1 MLSNFSEQ
9 AFCRAPP
16 VSCFSNLLKSC
27 GWMTAT
33 YFFFWHLRVFWVFC
47 TSVRVTLELRR
58 KTLRWRLQTR
68 LFFCLRWKKYFI
80 VWWGSII
87 EKAFDSINE
96 FLENRDQNSLDT
108 RSFSAIFHLVPE
120 VDNCV
125 HNYKTWDVN
134 KGNLKEFPYRTVTFK
149 YSLLPFCV
157 SESNSSENSMRRAKS
172 IKHSKSML
180 MQFFTLFL
188 WCFQCMT

>member
-1 MLSNFSEQ
+1 MWLNDSYLFLFSTLKCFLSIF
-9 AFCRAPP
+9 
-16 VSCFSNLLKSC
+16 
-27 GWMTAT
+27 
-33 YFFFWHLRVFWVFC
+33 HLGQ
-47 TSVRVTLELRR
+47 SYLELRR

-68 LFFCLRWKKYFI
+68 LFFCLRWKKYLI

-87 EKAFDSINE
+87 EKTFDSINE

-108 RSFSAIFHLVPE
+108 RAFSAIFHSVPE

-125 HNYKTWDVN
+125 HNYKTWDAN
-134 KGNLKEFPYRTVTFK
+134 KSNLKEFPYRTVSFK

-157 SESNSSENSMRRAKS
+157 SESNSSENSMRKAKS
-172 IKHSKSML
+172 IKHFESML